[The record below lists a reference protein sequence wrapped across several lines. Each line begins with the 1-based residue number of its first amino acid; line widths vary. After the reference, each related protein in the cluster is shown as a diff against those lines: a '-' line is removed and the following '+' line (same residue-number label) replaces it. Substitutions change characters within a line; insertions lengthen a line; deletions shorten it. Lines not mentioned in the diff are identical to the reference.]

1 MHILPVMDKK
11 LAYSYIVIMGILS
24 GFVIFSGRFFLDRG
38 LSLLEVGFLP
48 NLVALIVLAPL
59 LFWMPMKR
67 KLLWWYVLYGV
78 IGCALVLAQFS
89 PLVFGVPVALLVLLL
104 YTQPL
109 WTLLINYFFLK
120 QPITRYDVFACVL
133 VLLGVVFLV
142 NPFNITVSFLGA
154 IIALSGGILLSF
166 WVLLGSALSK
176 KGSPPV
182 ATKFGELFFSLL
194 FLLGVMLIF
203 RTSQAFRLS
212 FNHSISTWSWIILM
226 GVIVYVLAQ
235 VLFYQGLKI
244 VPSTHAGIILLL
256 EPVSAAILASIFL
269 GEAIT
274 LGLIVGGILILIANA
289 IVILQSEKK

>member
-1 MHILPVMDKK
+1 MDKK

-48 NLVALIVLAPL
+48 NLVALLVLAPL

-109 WTLLINYFFLK
+109 WTLLINTFFLG
-120 QPITRYDVFACVL
+120 QRATRYDIIACAL
-133 VLLGVVFLV
+133 VLMGVVFLV
-142 NPFNITVSFLGA
+142 NPRHITINLLGGA
-154 IIALSGGILLSF
+154 IALTGGLLLSF

-274 LGLIVGGILILIANA
+274 LGIIIGGALIIAANI
-289 IVILQSEKK
+289 IVIVQPERK

>member
-194 FLLGVMLIF
+194 FLLGVMSYAYIQNV
-203 RTSQAFRLS
+203 SS
-212 FNHSISTWSWIILM
+212 
-226 GVIVYVLAQ
+226 VQ
-235 VLFYQGLKI
+235 VKL
-244 VPSTHAGIILLL
+244 
-256 EPVSAAILASIFL
+256 
-269 GEAIT
+269 
-274 LGLIVGGILILIANA
+274 
-289 IVILQSEKK
+289 

>member
-1 MHILPVMDKK
+1 MDKK